1 MAQLL
6 DRLNHELEV
15 FSKRAQAALG
25 EGRLQMELLRHRRQQ
40 DTAARDLGL
49 LIHRRERGGEVD
61 PRRIDAALLRIDD
74 AAAQI
79 ARLESQLAERRSARV
94 GEAAPPK
101 EATPPAPRAV
111 DVGGGA

>member
-1 MAQLL
+1 MTQLF

-15 FSKRAQAALG
+15 FGKRAQAALD
-25 EGRLQMELLRHRRQQ
+25 EGRLHMELMRHRRQQ

-61 PRRIDAALLRIDD
+61 PRRIDAVLLRLDD

-79 ARLESQLAERRSARV
+79 AQVEQRIAARRAQ
-94 GEAAPPK
+94 PPRPEQS
-101 EATPPAPRAV
+101 EATSPPDAEQRA
-111 DVGGGA
+111 